1 MGSRSSS
8 VRVKFY
14 GQERER
20 ETRLGTRQFQ
30 LIQGVLLA
38 VILCPRFCF
47 KASESIRSMWTLQ
60 EIPACLPERWP
71 VYGKR
76 EREVR
81 NEGTRIS
88 DRGQRSVKFQTS
100 LQEGLIAFP
109 KLTDIPGLKTSLKT
123 VMKECQS
130 LFFNKFICLWSN
142 LDGLCVESI
151 NLVCEFL

>member
-1 MGSRSSS
+1 MNENEKRDWGFSVNNEGKTDPRTTIPQKELHGHPRSSS

-14 GQERER
+14 EQERER

-30 LIQGVLLA
+30 LIQGVLLT

-47 KASESIRSMWTLQ
+47 KTSEILWRKTTLQ

-100 LQEGLIAFP
+100 LQEGLIA
-109 KLTDIPGLKTSLKT
+109 DQNSSTS
-123 VMKECQS
+123 VDM
-130 LFFNKFICLWSN
+130 FVYPSN
-142 LDGLCVESI
+142 LP
-151 NLVCEFL
+151 FR

>member
-1 MGSRSSS
+1 MNENEKRDWGFSVNNEGKTDPRTTIPQKELHGHPRSSS

-14 GQERER
+14 EQERER

-47 KASESIRSMWTLQ
+47 KASEIIRRKTTLQ

-100 LQEGLIAFP
+100 LQEGLIA
-109 KLTDIPGLKTSLKT
+109 DQNSSTS
-123 VMKECQS
+123 VDM
-130 LFFNKFICLWSN
+130 FVYPSN
-142 LDGLCVESI
+142 LP
-151 NLVCEFL
+151 FR